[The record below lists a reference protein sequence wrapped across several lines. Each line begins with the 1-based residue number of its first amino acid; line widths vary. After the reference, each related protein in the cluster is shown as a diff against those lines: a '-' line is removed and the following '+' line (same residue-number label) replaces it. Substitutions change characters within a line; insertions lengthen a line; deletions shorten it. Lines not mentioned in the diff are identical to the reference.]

1 MYKERYESLENIDE
15 RLLKQ
20 MDFIMEIDKLKRVVR
35 QSYISDASRKETD
48 TDHSWSLAMMV
59 FLLSE
64 HANKNIDV
72 LKTIKMVLIH
82 DIVEIDAGDTY
93 AYDEAANT
101 TKRDREL
108 KAADRIFGILPD
120 DQAKELRAL
129 WDEFEEQSTQEA
141 RFAKT
146 LDNIQPLML
155 NDITD
160 GLAWREHKVRKEQIM
175 KRNKNTKD
183 GSEKIW
189 EFGKNIIEENVKKEN
204 VKGEV

>member
-1 MYKERYESLENIDE
+1 MYKERYKSLEKMDD

-20 MDFIMEIDKLKRVVR
+20 MDFVMEVDKLKRIVR
-35 QSYISDASRKETD
+35 QSYISGASRKETD
-48 TDHSWSLAMMV
+48 TDHSWSLAMMA

-64 HANKNIDV
+64 HANEKIDV

-93 AYDEAANT
+93 AYDENGNK
-101 TKRDREL
+101 TKREREL
-108 KAADRIFGILPD
+108 KAADRIFNILPD
-120 DQAKELRAL
+120 DQAAELRSL
-129 WDEFEEQSTQEA
+129 WNEFEANETKEA

-160 GLAWREHKVRKEQIM
+160 GLAWREHEVRSEQIM
-175 KRNKNTKD
+175 KRNKATKD
-183 GSEKIW
+183 GSQKIW
-189 EFGKNIIEENVKKEN
+189 DFGKNIIMENIEKKNIRE
-204 VKGEV
+204 